1 MTRLGRRK
9 TPVWVWILLTLLLLL
24 LLAAGGAFLYVRS
37 LLAPAGGAAYTLEIK
52 SGDSLPRIARTLQDK
67 GIIKNAD
74 ALRFVMR
81 QDGTAGSL
89 KEGFYD
95 LNGTLTLQQVADKL
109 AGPARIPTVSV
120 TIPEGRRIKDLPAI
134 FKKAGFDGAAI
145 AAELK
150 NVSLSTYAQVKPVA
164 QAKTATNLEGFV
176 FPDTY
181 QFQPKD
187 NARTIVQA
195 LVNRMNTEFTPANIA
210 KAQALKLGVRDWVIL
225 ASMVQAEAANDAE
238 MPIIAGVFLNR
249 LRDGIALGSDPT
261 VAYGLGKDLPELD
274 RSAGDF
280 TKDTPYSTYTRQ
292 GLPAGPINNPG
303 QAALMSVLSPKR
315 TLPDGRAALYFLHG
329 LDGKIYVNA
338 DYQAHLRDIG
348 RYR

>member
-1 MTRLGRRK
+1 MTRLGKRK
-9 TPVWVWILLTLLLLL
+9 TPVWVWLVLVFVLLL
-24 LLAAGGAFLYVRS
+24 LLAAGGAFLYLRS

-52 SGDSLPRIARTLQDK
+52 PGDSLPRIARTLQDK
-67 GIIKNAD
+67 GIIKNAE

-95 LNGTLTLQQVADKL
+95 LSGTLTLQQVADKL
-109 AGPARIPTVSV
+109 AGPARIPTVNV

-134 FKKAGFDGAAI
+134 FAKAGFDAAAI
-145 AAELK
+145 RAEL
-150 NVSLSTYAQVKPVA
+150 NNAALSPYAN
-164 QAKTATNLEGFV
+164 TNLEGFV
-176 FPDTY
+176 FPATY
-181 QFQPKD
+181 EFRPAETPRK
-187 NARTIVQA
+187 IVQT
-195 LVNRMNTEFTPANIA
+195 LVARMNAEFTPANVA
-210 KAQALKLGVRDWVIL
+210 KAKALGLSVRDWVIL
-225 ASMVQAEAANDAE
+225 GSMVQAEAANNAE

-303 QAALMSVLSPKR
+303 QAALLSVLSSERK
-315 TLPDGRAALYFLHG
+315 LPDGRDAVYFLHG

-338 DYQAHLRDIG
+338 DYQAHLRDIA
-348 RYR
+348 RHR

>member
-1 MTRLGRRK
+1 VTRLGKRK
-9 TPVWVWILLTLLLLL
+9 TPVWVWLLLALVLLL

-37 LLAPAGGAAYTLEIK
+37 LLGPAGGAAYTLEIK

-67 GIIKNAD
+67 GIINNAD
-74 ALRFVMR
+74 ALRFIMR

-95 LNGTLTLQQVADKL
+95 LDGKLTLQQVADKL

-150 NVSLSTYAQVKPVA
+150 NVSLSQYAGV
-164 QAKTATNLEGFV
+164 KTATNLEGFV

-181 QFQPKD
+181 QFRPKD
-187 NARTIVQA
+187 SARTIVTA
-195 LVNRMNTEFTPANIA
+195 LVQRMNTEFTPANIA
-210 KAQALKLGVRDWVIL
+210 KAKALGLSVRDWVIL
-225 ASMVQAEAANDAE
+225 GSMVQAEAANDAE

-249 LRDGIALGSDPT
+249 IRDGIALGSDPT

-303 QAALMSVLSPKR
+303 QAALLAVLSPNRK
-315 TLPDGRAALYFLHG
+315 LPDGRDALYFLHG

-338 DYQAHLRDIG
+338 DYGAHLRDIA

>member
-9 TPVWVWILLTLLLLL
+9 TPVWVWIVLTLLVLL

-52 SGDSLPRIARTLQDK
+52 SGDSLPRIARTLQEKD
-67 GIIKNAD
+67 IIKNAD

-95 LNGTLTLQQVADKL
+95 LNGKLTLQQVADKL

-134 FKKAGFDGAAI
+134 FKKAGFDGVAI

-150 NVSLSTYAQVKPVA
+150 NVSLSKYAQV
-164 QAKTATNLEGFV
+164 KTATNLEGFV

-181 QFQPKD
+181 QFRPKD
-187 NARTIVQA
+187 SARTVVNA
-195 LVNRMNTEFTPANIA
+195 LIERMNTEFTPANIA
-210 KAQALKLGVRDWVIL
+210 KAKALKLGVRDWVIL

-303 QAALMSVLSPKR
+303 QAALLSVLSPKR

-338 DYQAHLRDIG
+338 DYQAHLRDIE